1 MSQARKTMRTTAQLV
16 RAYRGP
22 PLWSFGFRP
31 FFLLAGLFAALA
43 IPGWAAAL
51 VGGAPPT
58 ITRDWHVHEM
68 LWGYAGAVIAGY
80 MMIAG
85 ANWTGRYPVVGRPV
99 MVLAGLWL
107 AGRVAMAAPG
117 LDETLRAAIDCAF
130 LLIFAAALWRE
141 HAAAKAVRAV
151 APAAVVTL
159 LALSNIGF
167 HLGSEWPDLAR
178 AAERVALGA
187 IVLLIA
193 IMGGRLVPSFTR
205 NWAAQAGREAGH
217 FEQDAL
223 DRGAVV
229 LVALALGGWVLVP
242 QHIVTAALLAAAG
255 GASAVRLLRWWS
267 WALLREPLLWVLHA
281 GYAWLAL
288 GLLLLGASIGLP
300 EAVPL
305 TSGVHAL
312 TAGTIG
318 VMTLGLMV
326 RTTLSHTG
334 RERRVGRATSA
345 CFILVNLAAAV
356 RVAAPLLPTLYLETL
371 LFSAGLW
378 SLGFAL
384 FVLIYGPMLLGPRRG
399 ATNRQD

>member
-43 IPGWAAAL
+43 ISGWAAAL
-51 VGGAPPT
+51 GGAAPAT

-68 LWGYAGAVIAGY
+68 LWGYGGAVIAGY

-130 LLIFAAALWRE
+130 LLVFAAALWRE

-178 AAERVALGA
+178 GAERVALGA

-205 NWAAQAGREAGH
+205 NWAAAGH

-229 LVALALGGWVLVP
+229 LVALALGGWVLAP
-242 QHIVTAALLAAAG
+242 QHIATAALLAAG
-255 GASAVRLLRWWS
+255 GAASAVRLLRWWS

-281 GYAWLAL
+281 GYGWLVL
-288 GLLLLGASIGLP
+288 GLLLLGTSIGLP

-305 TSGVHAL
+305 TGGVHAL
-312 TAGTIG
+312 TTGTIG

-334 RERRVGRATSA
+334 RERRAGRATAA
-345 CFILVNLAAAV
+345 CFVLVNLAAAM
-356 RVAAPLLPTLYLETL
+356 RIAAPLVSGHYLATLFL
-371 LFSAGLW
+371 SAALW

-384 FVLIYGPMLLGPRRG
+384 FVLIYGPMLLGPRQGPR
-399 ATNRQD
+399 RV